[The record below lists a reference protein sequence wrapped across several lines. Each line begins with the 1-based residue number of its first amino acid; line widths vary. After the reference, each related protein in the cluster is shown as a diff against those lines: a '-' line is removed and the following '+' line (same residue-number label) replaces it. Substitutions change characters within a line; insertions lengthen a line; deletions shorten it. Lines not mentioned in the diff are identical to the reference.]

1 MISRL
6 HSPCRHKAVRPPAKR
21 PIVNPSASAPATL
34 PAPRESDIR
43 DYAYHLYQQSDRAPG
58 RDLDN
63 WLEASACL
71 QANIPA
77 HQSATRLYQ
86 HIHGPDAVEIE
97 AVTIGARTLFT

>member
-1 MISRL
+1 M
-6 HSPCRHKAVRPPAKR
+6 K
-21 PIVNPSASAPATL
+21 PSASAPATL
-34 PAPRESDIR
+34 PAPCESDIR
-43 DYAYHLYQQSDRAPG
+43 DYAYHLYEQSNGAPG

-77 HQSATRLYQ
+77 DRSATRLHR
-86 HIHGPDAVEIE
+86 HIHRPDAVEIE